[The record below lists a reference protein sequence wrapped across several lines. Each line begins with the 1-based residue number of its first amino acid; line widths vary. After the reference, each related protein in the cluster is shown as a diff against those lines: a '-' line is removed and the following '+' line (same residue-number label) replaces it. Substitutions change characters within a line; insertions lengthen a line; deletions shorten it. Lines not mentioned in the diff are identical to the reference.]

1 LGHTETAHRSGSRPS
16 KVPYS
21 RTSPN
26 QRRAGKRTRDR
37 LRLVCKSAQ
46 KARGCIISGSAAFQ
60 SRGAQRASRA
70 MRWTG
75 TQAHTQLST
84 HVKGVD
90 VQSRHERRETTAVP
104 GARRTASSL
113 TTCSLR
119 FLPSFLPYLLTYLLY
134 LLILTTPP
142 LLATCKQL
150 AHLALATHC

>member
-1 LGHTETAHRSGSRPS
+1 MTGVLLCDMRLRTGCSVVGRTETAHRSRGL
-16 KVPYS
+16 KYS

-26 QRRAGKRTRDR
+26 QRRAGKRTRDI

-90 VQSRHERRETTAVP
+90 VQSRQERREATAVP

-119 FLPSFLPYLLTYLLY
+119 FLPSFPTYLLTYLLTDCTY
-134 LLILTTPP
+134 
-142 LLATCKQL
+142 
-150 AHLALATHC
+150 